1 MPRGWTTR
9 YDVASVTIDALQ
21 LEADGWTLLSGTH
34 FNATAGPYWVRRE
47 NGVRVVGLLG
57 ENRHG
62 NGYVGTVHGGV
73 LMTFADI
80 ALGLGVVDA
89 ADTRDCVT
97 LQLQMQFTASAPIG
111 SFLTCRPELV
121 RRTSQIVFMRG
132 LIMAGDRTVASA
144 DGMWK
149 LLDATKLAAIRGGPA
164 ARG

>member
-1 MPRGWTTR
+1 MSSDRIDSERLVGEGWT
-9 YDVASVTIDALQ
+9 Q
-21 LEADGWTLLSGTH
+21 LSGTH
-34 FNATAGPYWVRRE
+34 FNETAGPYWVRRE
-47 NGVRVVGLLG
+47 DGVRVVGLLG
-57 ENRHG
+57 EERHS

-80 ALGLGVVDA
+80 ALGMGVVDA

-132 LIMAGDRTVASA
+132 LIMAGERTVASA

-149 LLDATKLAAIRGGPA
+149 LLNPDKLAALRRG
-164 ARG
+164 

>member
-1 MPRGWTTR
+1 MPRVSITR
-9 YDVASVTIDALQ
+9 CDGASVSTEAAQ
-21 LEADGWTLLSGTH
+21 LEADGWTLLAGTH
-34 FNATAGPYWVRRE
+34 FNETAGPYWVRRE
-47 NGVRVVGLLG
+47 DGVRVVGLLG
-57 ENRHG
+57 EERHG

-80 ALGLGVVDA
+80 ALGMGVVDA

-111 SFLTCRPELV
+111 GFLTCRPELV

-132 LIMAGDRTVASA
+132 LIMTGERTVASA

-149 LLDATKLAAIRGGPA
+149 LLDPDKVAALRRG
-164 ARG
+164 

>member
-1 MPRGWTTR
+1 MPRVSITRCEGAGVSSDRIDSERLVGEGWT
-9 YDVASVTIDALQ
+9 Q
-21 LEADGWTLLSGTH
+21 LSGTH
-34 FNATAGPYWVRRE
+34 FNETAGPYWVRRE
-47 NGVRVVGLLG
+47 DGVRVVGLLG
-57 ENRHG
+57 EERHG

-80 ALGLGVVDA
+80 ALGMGVVDA

-132 LIMAGDRTVASA
+132 LIMAGERTVASA

-149 LLDATKLAAIRGGPA
+149 LLDPEKLAALRRG
-164 ARG
+164 